1 MSAVPRTLERGIL
14 GSEDCTVL
22 DPSLV
27 DTADEQ
33 ISPALLDVA
42 THATG
47 SDNAVLGSVIVKCI
61 CFAKIAAGYFKIA
74 LILSRGQNRR
84 FLNP

>member
-1 MSAVPRTLERGIL
+1 MPRTLERGNL
-14 GSEDCTVL
+14 GAEDCTEL

-33 ISPALLDVA
+33 ISPVKLDVA

-47 SDNAVLGSVIVKCI
+47 SDNAALGSVIVKCI